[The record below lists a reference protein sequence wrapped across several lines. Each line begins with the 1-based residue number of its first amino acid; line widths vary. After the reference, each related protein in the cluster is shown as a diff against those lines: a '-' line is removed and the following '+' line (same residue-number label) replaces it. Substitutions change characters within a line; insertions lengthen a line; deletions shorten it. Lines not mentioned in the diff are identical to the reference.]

1 MDLQLL
7 DLVGA
12 AQAVASKKISAV
24 EMVQWSLD
32 RLKTTGIALN
42 AVFQIF
48 EEEALVRARL
58 LDQLQAQGQALG
70 LLHGVPLAHKD
81 LYSVAGRESHVGSK
95 ILRGRVAASN
105 AKVIDLLEAQGE
117 VNLASLHMCEFALSP
132 TGFNLHYGHG
142 KNPWNPEMCC
152 GGSSSGSGIAVAARL
167 VYGSLGSD
175 TGGSIRHPSAMC
187 GVTGLKTTAAFISE
201 EGVFP
206 LAPSLDVVG
215 PMAQTARDCAR
226 ILTVIS
232 EHANNYE
239 EHLNGDLRGVRIGIP
254 RTYYRENVDQEM
266 VIALD
271 LSLDVL
277 RHRGAQLV
285 EVEVP
290 DMSFINSMMV
300 RVMAF
305 ESLGIHREWLKT
317 RPEDYAEQ
325 VRLRIELGHTFT
337 TEQYQQA
344 MSARKGILE
353 NFVRTSF
360 ANCDVLH
367 VPTIQVQTP
376 SIADSSS
383 GTGLEILQKLA
394 QVTQVTKSLNYLG
407 LPGMSVPAGFSKVGM
422 PLAFQLIGRSLDE
435 ALLLKIADAY
445 QSETSWHKKIP
456 QLQ

>member
-1 MDLQLL
+1 
-7 DLVGA
+7 
-12 AQAVASKKISAV
+12 
-24 EMVQWSLD
+24 
-32 RLKTTGIALN
+32 
-42 AVFQIF
+42 
-48 EEEALVRARL
+48 
-58 LDQLQAQGQALG
+58 
-70 LLHGVPLAHKD
+70 
-81 LYSVAGRESHVGSK
+81 
-95 ILRGRVAASN
+95 
-105 AKVIDLLEAQGE
+105 
-117 VNLASLHMCEFALSP
+117 
-132 TGFNLHYGHG
+132 
-142 KNPWNPEMCC
+142 
-152 GGSSSGSGIAVAARL
+152 
-167 VYGSLGSD
+167 
-175 TGGSIRHPSAMC
+175 
-187 GVTGLKTTAAFISE
+187 
-201 EGVFP
+201 
-206 LAPSLDVVG
+206 
-215 PMAQTARDCAR
+215 MAQTARDCAR

-232 EHANNYE
+232 EHAKNYE

-266 VIALD
+266 AIALD

-290 DMSFINSMMV
+290 DMSLINSMMV

-407 LPGMSVPAGFSKVGM
+407 LPVMSVPAGFSKVGM

-435 ALLLKIADAY
+435 ALLLKTADAY

>member
-1 MDLQLL
+1 
-7 DLVGA
+7 
-12 AQAVASKKISAV
+12 
-24 EMVQWSLD
+24 
-32 RLKTTGIALN
+32 
-42 AVFQIF
+42 
-48 EEEALVRARL
+48 
-58 LDQLQAQGQALG
+58 
-70 LLHGVPLAHKD
+70 
-81 LYSVAGRESHVGSK
+81 
-95 ILRGRVAASN
+95 
-105 AKVIDLLEAQGE
+105 VINLLEAQGE

-142 KNPWNPEMCC
+142 KNPWNPEMSC

-232 EHANNYE
+232 EHAKNYE

-266 VIALD
+266 AIALD

-290 DMSFINSMMV
+290 DMSLINSMMV

-435 ALLLKIADAY
+435 ALLLKTADAY